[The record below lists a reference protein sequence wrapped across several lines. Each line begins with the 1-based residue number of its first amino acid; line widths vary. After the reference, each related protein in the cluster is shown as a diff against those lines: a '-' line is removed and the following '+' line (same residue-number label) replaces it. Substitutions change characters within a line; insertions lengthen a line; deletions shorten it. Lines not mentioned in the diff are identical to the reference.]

1 MIEIIIFVSGF
12 TLGSITRRIK
22 KPKGQYENNLLEV
35 LDEVEESTNTS
46 INTSEQEK
54 PFVIEDKK
62 EDMYS
67 PKKQHEIE
75 VVE

>member
-1 MIEIIIFVSGF
+1 MIKFIIFVLGF
-12 TLGSITRRIK
+12 ALGSITRRIK

-46 INTSEQEK
+46 VNISEQEK
-54 PFVIEDKK
+54 PFIIEDKK

>member
-1 MIEIIIFVSGF
+1 MIEIILFVSGF
-12 TLGSITRRIK
+12 VLGSITRRIN
-22 KPKGQYENNLLEV
+22 KPKGQYENSLLEV

-54 PFVIEDKK
+54 PFIIEDKK